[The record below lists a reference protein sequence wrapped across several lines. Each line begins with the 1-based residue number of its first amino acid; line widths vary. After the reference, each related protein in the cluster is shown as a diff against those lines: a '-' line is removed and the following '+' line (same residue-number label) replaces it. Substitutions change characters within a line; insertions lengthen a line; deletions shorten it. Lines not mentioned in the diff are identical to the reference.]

1 MNCNSLQDQKKNY
14 RPFMPKVDLKV
25 VLCLLVVLSGCFAT
39 FGGFAHAKPQT
50 QEEPY
55 VAPPYVPPPPL
66 ESKIDLI
73 DNNDGTISAPD
84 TGLMWARKDSY
95 SDLGRCLDWHESE
108 TYVKQLKTGGY
119 TDWRMPSLEELAGI
133 YDVTKES
140 VIAWDHDENYPL
152 CISEKFADGAAY
164 WVWAAETEKTNL
176 TDCCAYSFYFVKG
189 MIHIRR
195 FTMCTNGGVRAVRNI
210 R

>member
-1 MNCNSLQDQKKNY
+1 MNCNSLQCLKKFC
-14 RPFMPKVDLKV
+14 RPGLSRVHLKAA
-25 VLCLLVVLSGCFAT
+25 LCLLVILSGGVAP
-39 FGGFAHAKPQT
+39 FGGLADARPRT

-55 VAPPYVPPPPL
+55 VAPPYVPPPPP
-66 ESKIDLI
+66 ESRIDLI

-95 SDLGRCLDWHESE
+95 SDLGRCLNWYESE

-119 TDWRMPSLEELAGI
+119 ADWRMPLMEELAGI

-140 VIAWDHDENYPL
+140 VIGWDHDEDYPL
-152 CISEKFADGAAY
+152 SISEKFADGAAY
-164 WVWAAETEKTNL
+164 WAWSAETEKTNL

-189 MIHIRR
+189 MTHIRR